1 MSAASPLAPP
11 DHEARHEATTR
22 FDTNLVVTAGAGT
35 GKTAILVER
44 ALNLIGSGHA
54 TLDALA
60 LITFTDKAAAELRV
74 RLGGGLDRLL
84 RSASGRTLELSDR
97 HDADR
102 SWRWLR
108 SEGIPEDRIR
118 ARCLAALT
126 SLDAASVGTI
136 HAFCLDLLRRHPREA
151 GIDPHAAAAD
161 DAGLDRIFD
170 EAWDEF
176 LKRDDGPRGRA
187 DAWRRALDSNVMPE
201 TLRELGRSLAR
212 FTLPEGVLRAQ
223 TALPVPRV
231 LGGAIAERFAAVKGL
246 LERATG
252 VAPRMSSLL
261 AMAAEALERI
271 GRDGLDTAQGRDL
284 ARALDDYPSI
294 PTPGTRLHGASP
306 EEVRET
312 ASDALGLLRMLSRVD
327 EEAVVAAHD
336 LARAL
341 SLRAQRR
348 ALSSGVI
355 PFDAMLRLARSLLAR
370 HAHVRRRVA
379 ARFSQ
384 LLVDEFQDTDPLQYE
399 VLFLIAAPSTTR
411 EPEDAEPEA
420 DPWSGPLEPGRLF
433 IVGDPQQSIYR
444 FRGADIAAFRRAVA
458 RIESTGGATRH
469 LNASFRSPGTLL
481 RPIDRLFAGWL
492 GPAEGGW
499 TGDHE
504 PPYRSLVPA
513 RPHLADPN
521 PRVAIWSV
529 DAGPAADAA
538 AGRRAEASAIAAHIA
553 LASHRPRDDGA
564 RFRRFA
570 LLFRSLANASDY
582 ARALRQAGLP
592 CLLDGGRDFASR
604 PEVLDLLTFL
614 RACASRNDGP
624 AWLALL
630 RSPLGAVP
638 DAELQRYVQDG
649 QRLTC
654 PAPGARPPDSVLYP
668 SLHRTFAWMLDFLH
682 RARGLPPDEVIQ
694 AALATTPL
702 PLLHAA
708 SHDGSQRLANL
719 RKCESLARE
728 LADRG
733 LTLQEI
739 VLEIEATFTGDR
751 GEAESPLA
759 DETVDAVRLLS
770 VHKAKGLEFEVV
782 FVPDLGRRD
791 GGDRARRSDAAFRG
805 AATPAG
811 APGDDAAGPSGAAI
825 VLPDGRRNALRV
837 AHDLDALK
845 HEEAEERRV
854 FYVACTRAREE
865 LILVNSRRG
874 GRAAWRD
881 RLSVLGYD
889 LEDRD
894 VWPDE
899 GTLFE
904 GLVAHRVVRDVHPK
918 PSETTRCEPEA
929 YVAAA
934 SRHRRIAATLAAS
947 AAAPLRLPSA
957 RTSAAPPGGPE
968 AADAGGRRPPQGG
981 PGPLAARLAGSAV
994 HAALQ
999 RWDFRD
1005 AAALHAAARR
1015 ALGWLAARERR
1026 DEANA
1031 AAREIDRI
1039 LRGFLASTLP
1049 ARLRRGTILA
1059 REAPLALE
1067 DASGALWAGSCDLI
1081 FRDGDDVVVAD
1092 YKTDALPDAEAIASL
1107 YRGQMAI
1114 YLDAVRKVLPSK
1126 RVRGE
1131 LLLLRTGAAVP
1142 ID

>member
-1 MSAASPLAPP
+1 VSAPPPQGPP
-11 DHEARHEATTR
+11 DHEARHQATTR

-44 ALNLIGSGHA
+44 ALNLLGSGHA

-84 RSASGRTLELSDR
+84 RSASGRPLEFSDR

-108 SEGIPEDRIR
+108 SEGIPQGLIR
-118 ARCLAALT
+118 ARCLAALAA
-126 SLDAASVGTI
+126 LDAASVGTI

-161 DAGLDRIFD
+161 DAGLERIFD
-170 EAWDEF
+170 EAWDGF
-176 LKRDDGPRGRA
+176 LKREDGPRGRA

-201 TLRELGRSLAR
+201 TIRELGRALAR
-212 FTLPEGVLRAQ
+212 FTLPEGALRAQ
-223 TALPVPRV
+223 PALPIPRV
-231 LGGAIAERFAAVKGL
+231 LGSAIAERLAAVKAL
-246 LERATG
+246 LESTSG
-252 VAPRMSSLL
+252 LAPRMSALL
-261 AMAAEALERI
+261 ALAATALERI
-271 GRDGLDTAQGRDL
+271 GRDGLDAAQARDL

-294 PTPGTRLHGASP
+294 PAPGSRLQGAGP
-306 EEVRET
+306 DEVRDA
-312 ASDALGLLRMLSRVD
+312 ASAACGLLRMLSRVD
-327 EEAVVAAHD
+327 EEAVAAAHD

-341 SLRAQRR
+341 ALRAQRR

-370 HAHVRRRVA
+370 HARVRGRVG
-379 ARFSQ
+379 ARFRQ

-399 VLFLIAAPSTTR
+399 VLFLIAAASSSR
-411 EPEDAEPEA
+411 QPEDAEPEA

-444 FRGADIAAFRRAVA
+444 FRGADIAAFQAAVA
-458 RIESTGGATRH
+458 RIESTGGATLH
-469 LNASFRSPGTLL
+469 LGASFRSPGTLL

-492 GPAEGGW
+492 GPEDGSW

-504 PPYRSLVPA
+504 PPYRTLVPA
-513 RPHLADPN
+513 RPPPAEN
-521 PRVAIWSV
+521 RPRVAIWSV

-538 AGRRAEASAIAAHIA
+538 AGRRAEAAAIAAHIA
-553 LASHRPRDDGA
+553 LAAHLPGDDGA

-570 LLFRSLANASDY
+570 LLFRSLVNASDY

-614 RACASRNDGP
+614 RACASPNDGP
-624 AWLALL
+624 SWLALL
-630 RSPLGAVP
+630 RSPMGAVP
-638 DAELQRYVQDG
+638 DAELQRYVRDG
-649 QRLTC
+649 QRLSC

-668 SLHRTFAWMLDFLH
+668 SLRRTFESMLRFLR

-694 AALATTPL
+694 AALSTTPL
-702 PLLHAA
+702 LLLHAA

-719 RKCESLARE
+719 RKCEALARE

-739 VLEIEATFTGDR
+739 VAEIEATFTGDR

-759 DETVDAVRLLS
+759 DETLDAVRLLS

-791 GGDRARRSDAAFRG
+791 GGDRARRSDAAFRNAG
-805 AATPAG
+805 DPA
-811 APGDDAAGPSGAAI
+811 GAAI

-837 AHDLDALK
+837 AHDLDARK

-854 FYVACTRAREE
+854 FYVACTRARED

-881 RLSVLGYD
+881 RLSALGYH

-894 VWPDE
+894 TWPDE
-899 GTLFE
+899 GALFE
-904 GLVAHRVVRDVHPK
+904 GLVTHRVVRDLL
-918 PSETTRCEPEA
+918 PEA
-929 YVAAA
+929 SGPTRFEPDAYLEAAA
-934 SRHRRIAATLAAS
+934 RHRRIAARLAEA
-947 AAAPLRLPSA
+947 AAAPLRLPSGN
-957 RTSAAPPGGPE
+957 RPE
-968 AADAGGRRPPQGG
+968 AAGAGALRPPQGG
-981 PGPLAARLAGSAV
+981 PGPRAARLAGSAV

-999 RWDFRD
+999 RWDFKD
-1005 AAALHAAARR
+1005 GAALRNAART
-1015 ALGWLAARERR
+1015 ALGWLAAREPQ
-1026 DEANA
+1026 DEADA

-1039 LRGFLASTLP
+1039 LRGFLDSPLP

-1059 REAPLALE
+1059 REAPVALQ
-1067 DASGALWAGSCDLI
+1067 DASGALWAGTCDLI

-1092 YKTDALPDAEAIASL
+1092 YKTDAEPDPEDIASL

-1114 YLDAVRKVLPSK
+1114 YLDAVRRVLPSV

-1131 LLLLRTGAAVP
+1131 LLLLRTGVAVS

>member
-1 MSAASPLAPP
+1 VSAAPPKAPP
-11 DHEARHEATTR
+11 DHEARREATTR

-84 RSASGRTLELSDR
+84 RLASGRPVEISDR

-108 SEGIPEDRIR
+108 SEGIPEALIR

-161 DAGLDRIFD
+161 DAGLERIFD

-176 LKRDDGPRGRA
+176 LKRDDGPRARA
-187 DAWRRALDSNVMPE
+187 AAWRRALDSNLMPE
-201 TLRELGRSLAR
+201 TLRELGRALAR
-212 FTLPEGVLRAQ
+212 FTLPEAALRAQ
-223 TALPVPRV
+223 PALSIPRV
-231 LGGAIAERFAAVKGL
+231 LGGAIAERLAAVTGL
-246 LERATG
+246 LERAQG
-252 VAPRMSSLL
+252 LAPRMSTLL

-271 GRDGLDTAQGRDL
+271 GRDGLDTTQARDL

-294 PTPGTRLHGASP
+294 PTPGARLQGASP
-306 EEVRET
+306 DELREA
-312 ASDALGLLRMLSRVD
+312 ASAACGLLRMLSRVD
-327 EEAVVAAHD
+327 EEAVAAAHD

-341 SLRAQRR
+341 ALRAQRR

-355 PFDAMLRLARSLLAR
+355 PFDAMLRLARSLLSR
-370 HAHVRRRVA
+370 HARVRRKVRS
-379 ARFSQ
+379 RFSQ

-399 VLFLIAAPSTTR
+399 VLFLIAAASSSR
-411 EPEDAEPEA
+411 EPEEAEPEA
-420 DPWSGPLEPGRLF
+420 DPWSGSLEPGRLF

-444 FRGADIAAFRRAVA
+444 FRGADIAAFRAAVA
-458 RIESTGGATRH
+458 RIESTGGATLH
-469 LNASFRSPGTLL
+469 LGASFRSPGTLL

-492 GPAEGGW
+492 GPEDGRW
-499 TGDHE
+499 TGDHQ

-513 RPHLADPN
+513 RPPLPDHR

-538 AGRRAEASAIAAHIA
+538 GGRRAEALAIAAHIA
-553 LASHRPRDDGA
+553 LASHLPHDDGA

-614 RACASRNDGP
+614 RACASPNDGP
-624 AWLALL
+624 SWLALV

-638 DAELQRYVQDG
+638 DAELQRYVRDG
-649 QRLTC
+649 WRLSC
-654 PAPGARPPDSVLYP
+654 PSPGARPPDPVLYP
-668 SLHRTFAWMLDFLH
+668 SLRRTFTWMLDFLR

-702 PLLHAA
+702 LLLHAA

-733 LTLQEI
+733 LTLQQI
-739 VLEIEATFTGDR
+739 VAEIEATFTGDR

-770 VHKAKGLEFEVV
+770 VHKAKGLEFDVV

-805 AATPAG
+805 AG
-811 APGDDAAGPSGAAI
+811 APADATGDDAGPSGAAI

-837 AHDLDALK
+837 AHDLDALR

-854 FYVACTRAREE
+854 FYVACTRARED

-894 VWPDE
+894 SWPDE
-899 GTLFE
+899 GALFE
-904 GLVAHRVVRDVHPK
+904 GLVMHRVVRDARPK
-918 PSETTRCEPEA
+918 PSETPRCEPEV
-929 YVAAA
+929 YVVAA
-934 SRHRRIAATLAAS
+934 SRHRRIAATLATL
-947 AAAPLRLPSA
+947 AAAPLSLPSA
-957 RTSAAPPGGPE
+957 GTSTAHSGSGPG
-968 AADAGGRRPPQGG
+968 AADAGVKRPQEG

-999 RWDFRD
+999 RWDFHD
-1005 AAALHAAARR
+1005 AAALHGAARR
-1015 ALGWLAARERR
+1015 ALGWIAARERR
-1026 DEANA
+1026 DETGA
-1031 AAREIDRI
+1031 AALEIDRI
-1039 LRGFLASTLP
+1039 LRGFLAGALP

-1067 DASGALWAGSCDLI
+1067 DASGALWAGACDLI

-1092 YKTDALPDAEAIASL
+1092 YKTDALPDAAAIASL

-1114 YLDAVRKVLPSK
+1114 YLDAVRKVLPSE

-1131 LLLLRTGAAVP
+1131 LLLLRTGAVIP